1 MHAPPFM
8 WEEGARIYGTPGVHN
23 NFPYD
28 YMLYRSHFNSCAV
41 RINEKFIWRRRKK
54 LKKTNKQTTTTKKV
68 HMPTSLV
75 YTSLGLTI
83 LLSFFISLT

>member
-1 MHAPPFM
+1 M
-8 WEEGARIYGTPGVHN
+8 WEERARIYGTPGVHN

-41 RINEKFIWRRRKK
+41 RINEKFIWKK
-54 LKKTNKQTTTTKKV
+54 KKNKQTTTTTTKKV